1 MLHIF
6 LSFSGNLL
14 QVERIAISVFVV
26 AVVQSTLCICM
37 YLFNA
42 CIILNL
48 HCLEFSASQRFIN
61 FLLSSVIITLDQSC
75 DWEGN
80 ERHRPKES
88 NNGGNSDK
96 ISNMNVMSCGC
107 QKSLVDSRL
116 GFACHGQWEQ

>member
-1 MLHIF
+1 MLRIF

-14 QVERIAISVFVV
+14 QVERNAISVFVV
-26 AVVQSTLCICM
+26 AVVQSVLCICM

-48 HCLEFSASQRFIN
+48 HCLEFSPSQRFIN

-96 ISNMNVMSCGC
+96 ISNMNVMSCEC
-107 QKSLVDSRL
+107 QKSLVDSPL

>member
-1 MLHIF
+1 M
-6 LSFSGNLL
+6 
-14 QVERIAISVFVV
+14 ERNAISVSVV
-26 AVVQSTLCICM
+26 AVVQSALCICM

-48 HCLEFSASQRFIN
+48 HCLEFSPSQRFIN
-61 FLLSSVIITLDQSC
+61 FLLSSVIITLDHSC

-107 QKSLVDSRL
+107 QKSLVDSQL